1 MQETPTAYSMQ
12 FQWGTPTTTKVPE
25 IIAKMEAIARDLIR
39 SGAANLGLSLNK
51 QIDELKE
58 ILGVRE

>member
-1 MQETPTAYSMQ
+1 MTSPPTAYSMQ
-12 FQWGTPTTTKVPE
+12 FTWGTPTSTKVPE
-25 IIAKMEAIARDLIR
+25 IIRRMETIADDLKR
-39 SGAANLGLSLNK
+39 SGVMNLGLSLAK

>member
-1 MQETPTAYSMQ
+1 MTDTPTAFSYSYT
-12 FQWGTPTTTKVPE
+12 WPAPTSTNVPE
-25 IIAKMEAIARDLIR
+25 IIRRMETIADDLKR
-39 SGAANLGLSLNK
+39 SGVMNLGLSLAK

>member
-1 MQETPTAYSMQ
+1 MTDTPTAYSMQ
-12 FQWGTPTTTKVPE
+12 FTWGTPTMTMVPE
-25 IIAKMEAIARDLIR
+25 IIGRMETIADDLKR
-39 SGAANLGLSLNK
+39 SGVMNLGLSLAK